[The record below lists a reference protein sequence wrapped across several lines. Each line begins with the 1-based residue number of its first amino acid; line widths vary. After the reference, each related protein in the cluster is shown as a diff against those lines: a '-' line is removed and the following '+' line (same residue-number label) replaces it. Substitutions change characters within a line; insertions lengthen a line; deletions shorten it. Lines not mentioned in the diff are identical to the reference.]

1 MGPFLPTI
9 HAGHTR
15 AAHLVAPASAGPVS
29 VAPVRTRPHPF
40 AGLPREVGVLTAV
53 AFAVAVG
60 FGVVAPAIPDY
71 ARQFGVSRTAAGAVI
86 SAFAFMRLVSALGSG
101 RLVNRIGERL
111 VLAVGIGIVAVS
123 SALAGLAQS
132 YTQLLLLRGVGGVGS
147 AMFTVAAI
155 SLLLRVV
162 DADQR
167 GRATGMWQSGFL
179 IGAIAGPAIGGPLT
193 DISLRAP
200 FFVYAVTLAVA
211 GSIALVFLRRVSL
224 HDLDPAAQ
232 KAATVTLPQALRVSG
247 YRAALTAN
255 LGNGWALFGVRS
267 SLIPLFVTEG
277 IGASGTW
284 IGIGFLVSAAAQ
296 GGLLLWA
303 GGLADRVG
311 RRPAMILGSAVAMA
325 SMAAV
330 AVSDSLL
337 VYTVAMALF
346 GAGSAFLSVAPS
358 AAVGD
363 VAAGRGGTVIA
374 AFQMS
379 ADLGAVIG
387 PLVAGWLADEY
398 SFGAAFGVTAGV
410 LAAGLVAAL
419 LSKETQHR
427 QVAAPPEPAPG
438 TTA

>member
-1 MGPFLPTI
+1 MQ
-9 HAGHTR
+9 
-15 AAHLVAPASAGPVS
+15 
-29 VAPVRTRPHPF
+29 
-40 AGLPREVGVLTAV
+40 GLPREVGVLTAV

-60 FGVVAPAIPDY
+60 FGVVAPAIPVY
-71 ARQFGVSRTAAGAVI
+71 AREFGVGRTAAGAVI
-86 SAFAFMRLVSALGSG
+86 SAFAFMRLVSALSSG

-132 YTQLLLLRGVGGVGS
+132 YTQLLLLRGVGGIGS
-147 AMFTVAAI
+147 AMFTVSAI

-193 DISLRAP
+193 EISLRAP

-211 GSIALVFLRRVSL
+211 GGIGLLYLSHASL
-224 HDLDPAAQ
+224 HDVGSSGAPPPA
-232 KAATVTLPQALRVSG
+232 VTLPQALRVSG

-255 LGNGWALFGVRS
+255 LGTGWALFGVRS

-284 IGIGFLVSAAAQ
+284 IGIGFFVSAATQ
-296 GGLLLWA
+296 GGLLLVA
-303 GGLADRVG
+303 GSYADRVG
-311 RRPAMILGSAVAMA
+311 RRPALVIGGAVTAA
-325 SMAAV
+325 SMFAIAL
-330 AVSDSLL
+330 SDSLA
-337 VYTVAMALF
+337 VYTVAMAAF

-358 AAVGD
+358 AIVGD
-363 VAAGRGGTVIA
+363 VVHGKGGTVVA

-387 PLVAGWLADEY
+387 PLAAGWLADSY
-398 SFGAAFGVTAGV
+398 SFGAAFGVTGAV
-410 LAAGLVAAL
+410 LAAGLLTAL
-419 LSKETQHR
+419 LSTETRHR
-427 QVAAPPEPAPG
+427 PDPADPEPAPG
-438 TTA
+438 TTG

>member
-1 MGPFLPTI
+1 M
-9 HAGHTR
+9 
-15 AAHLVAPASAGPVS
+15 SCGPVS
-29 VAPVRTRPHPF
+29 VTRVRSPRHPF
-40 AGLPREVGVLTAV
+40 AGLPREVAVLTAV

-60 FGVVAPAIPDY
+60 FGVVAPAIPVY
-71 ARQFGVSRTAAGAVI
+71 AREFGVGRTAAGAVI

-132 YTQLLLLRGVGGVGS
+132 YTQLLLLRGVGGIGS

-200 FFVYAVTLAVA
+200 FFVYAVTLAAA
-211 GSIALVFLRRVSL
+211 GGIGLVFLRQASL

-232 KAATVTLPQALRVSG
+232 KTATTVTLPQALRVSG

-284 IGIGFLVSAAAQ
+284 IGIGFFVSAAAQ

-303 GGLADRVG
+303 GGFADRVG
-311 RRPAMILGSAVAMA
+311 RRPAMILGSAVATA

-330 AVSDSLL
+330 ALSDSLG
-337 VYTVAMALF
+337 VYVAAMALF

-363 VAAGRGGTVIA
+363 VVHGRGGTVIA

-410 LAAGLVAAL
+410 LVAGLITAV
-419 LSKETQHR
+419 LSTETR
-427 QVAAPPEPAPG
+427 QRSTTSAPNETAEPAPG
-438 TTA
+438 TTG